1 MFRRLINSI
10 VYLFAAIL
18 ATACAMVPPT
28 NVHQPM
34 TATPQVIQQPQ
45 ANNGSIYQPGS
56 SRLVLFE
63 DRRARNVGDTLTIL
77 ISEKTNASKKSS
89 SSAERKSDVSASI
102 PIIAGLPFKSFQG
115 AKLGAESENKFD
127 GKGESAAN
135 NLFTGTIAVTV
146 IEVLANGNL
155 LVSGEKQLAIN
166 QGTEYVR
173 FSGVVNPVNITSAN
187 TVSSPLVADARIE
200 YKGGGYI
207 DEAQTMGFLARFF
220 LTFLPF

>member
-1 MFRRLINSI
+1 MLRRLAHCIIYMMS
-10 VYLFAAIL
+10 AIL
-18 ATACAMVPPT
+18 ATACAMVPST

-34 TATPQVIQQPQ
+34 TATPPVVQQPQ
-45 ANNGSIYQPGS
+45 ANNGAIYQSGY
-56 SRLVLFE
+56 SRLALFE

-77 ISEKTNASKKSS
+77 VSEKTNASKKSS

-102 PIIAGLPFKSFQG
+102 PTIAGLPFKSFQG
-115 AKLGAESENKFD
+115 AKLGADSDNKFD

-155 LVSGEKQLAIN
+155 VVSGEKQLAIN

-173 FSGVVNPVNITSAN
+173 FSGVVNPTNITAAN
-187 TVSSPLVADARIE
+187 TVSSPLVADAHIE